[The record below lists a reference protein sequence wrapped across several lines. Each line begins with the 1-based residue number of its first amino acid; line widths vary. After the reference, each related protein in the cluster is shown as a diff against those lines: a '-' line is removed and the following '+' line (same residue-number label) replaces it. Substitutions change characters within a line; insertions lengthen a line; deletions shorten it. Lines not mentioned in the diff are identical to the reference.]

1 MSRNPSDFQLPYTS
15 HAPDGQNGR
24 INFAKPM
31 ISSSNMI
38 SSSSMSRAG
47 ASSGSAGS
55 SSSAGGSF
63 TVPGFGFGTT
73 AEPNFVDDML
83 RGNQNPTQLSLSFF
97 TPSNVRTIQAAIRR
111 EVYVRSGSKKYAI
124 DDQDVDEIKL
134 IMRGIYYQYAKNN
147 LFDIQGQIEELNK
160 IIVEWAVPRILS
172 EIDQY
177 QYYLKDISHLP
188 IPMQQPQSMS
198 SAGTRSLPFQPFT

>member
-1 MSRNPSDFQLPYTS
+1 MSRPLSDFQLPYTS

-38 SSSSMSRAG
+38 SSSTMSRTG
-47 ASSGSAGS
+47 SGSGS
-55 SSSAGGSF
+55 GTGAGG
-63 TVPGFGFGTT
+63 TYAVPGFGFETT
-73 AEPNFVDDML
+73 AEPDFVNDML
-83 RGNQNPTQLSLSFF
+83 RGNQNPTQLSFSFF
-97 TPSNVRTIQAAIRR
+97 TPSNVRTIQASIRR

-147 LFDIQGQIEELNK
+147 LFDIQGQVEELNK

-188 IPMQQPQSMS
+188 IPLQQPQSMS
-198 SAGTRSLPFQPFT
+198 SAGTRSLPLQPFT

>member
-1 MSRNPSDFQLPYTS
+1 MSIHSDFRLPNTS
-15 HAPDGQNGR
+15 EAPAGQNGR

-31 ISSSNMI
+31 IN
-38 SSSSMSRAG
+38 
-47 ASSGSAGS
+47 
-55 SSSAGGSF
+55 SSSAGTSAGGTY
-63 TVPGFGFGTT
+63 TVPGFGFETT
-73 AEPNFVDDML
+73 AEPSFVDDML

-97 TPSNVRTIQAAIRR
+97 TPSNVRTIQASIRR
-111 EVYVRSGSKKYAI
+111 EVYARSGSKKYAI

-160 IIVEWAVPRILS
+160 IIVDWAVPRILS

>member
-1 MSRNPSDFQLPYTS
+1 
-15 HAPDGQNGR
+15 
-24 INFAKPM
+24 M
-31 ISSSNMI
+31 ISSST
-38 SSSSMSRAG
+38 MSRTG
-47 ASSGSAGS
+47 TESGLGS
-55 SSSAGGSF
+55 GG
-63 TVPGFGFGTT
+63 TYAVPGFGFETT
-73 AEPNFVDDML
+73 AEPDFVNDML

-111 EVYVRSGSKKYAI
+111 EVYTRSGSKKYAI

-160 IIVEWAVPRILS
+160 IIVDWAAPRILS

-198 SAGTRSLPFQPFT
+198 SAGTRSLPLQPFT

>member
-1 MSRNPSDFQLPYTS
+1 MARPSDFQLPYTS
-15 HAPDGQNGR
+15 QAPDGQNGR

-38 SSSSMSRAG
+38 SSSTMSRTG
-47 ASSGSAGS
+47 SGSGTG
-55 SSSAGGSF
+55 AGGTY
-63 TVPGFGFGTT
+63 TVPGFGFETK
-73 AEPNFVDDML
+73 AEPDFVNDML

-97 TPSNVRTIQAAIRR
+97 TPSNVRTIQASIRR
-111 EVYVRSGSKKYAI
+111 EVYTRSGSKKYAI

-147 LFDIQGQIEELNK
+147 LFDIQGQVEELNK
-160 IIVEWAVPRILS
+160 IIVDWAAPRILS

-188 IPMQQPQSMS
+188 IPLQQPQSMS
-198 SAGTRSLPFQPFT
+198 SAGTRSLPLQPFT

>member
-1 MSRNPSDFQLPYTS
+1 MSIHSDFRLPNTS
-15 HAPDGQNGR
+15 EAPAGQNGR

-31 ISSSNMI
+31 ISSRI
-38 SSSSMSRAG
+38 E
-47 ASSGSAGS
+47 SG
-55 SSSAGGSF
+55 AGGSF
-63 TVPGFGFGTT
+63 AVPGFGFGTT
-73 AEPNFVDDML
+73 AEPDFVNDML
-83 RGNQNPTQLSLSFF
+83 RGNQNLSPLACGFF

-134 IMRGIYYQYAKNN
+134 VMRGIYYQYAKNN
-147 LFDIQGQIEELNK
+147 LFDIQGQVEELNK
-160 IIVEWAVPRILS
+160 IIVDWAVPRILS

-188 IPMQQPQSMS
+188 IPLQQPQSMS